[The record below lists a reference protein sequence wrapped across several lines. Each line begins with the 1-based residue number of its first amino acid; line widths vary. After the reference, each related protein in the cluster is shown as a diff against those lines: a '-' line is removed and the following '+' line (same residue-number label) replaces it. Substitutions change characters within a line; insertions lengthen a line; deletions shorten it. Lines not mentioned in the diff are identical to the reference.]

1 MYNVC
6 GVNVHVDF
14 WKIELYAYLVSSWAP
29 IMSFLDLLT
38 VQFYQSTKRLL
49 QFIGVIPILLL
60 RIIGEKEKEKEETI
74 GIQIFLETCSV
85 HEHAILGKSQLSGSA
100 FCSLCK
106 PAGDLASST
115 SNQSNK
121 FHRGIPYYCSC
132 RPCMDFCFFY
142 LLESF
147 LIDSL
152 FPKFF
157 TSCCNAV
164 SSNPICNILDHWFL
178 LTCSYYVVISLQRH
192 QLCQCKI
199 FNDDFPC
206 LQR

>member
-1 MYNVC
+1 MWC
-6 GVNVHVDF
+6 
-14 WKIELYAYLVSSWAP
+14 ECAC
-29 IMSFLDLLT
+29 
-38 VQFYQSTKRLL
+38 RLL
-49 QFIGVIPILLL
+49 EDWTVCLSCFFLGPHYEFLRSSYSPVLLVDETPSPVHWSHPYTSSTNNW
-60 RIIGEKEKEKEETI
+60 GKKKEKEETI

-121 FHRGIPYYCSC
+121 FHRGIPYYCSS

-147 LIDSL
+147 LIGSL

-157 TSCCNAV
+157 TSCCNAA

-192 QLCQCKI
+192 
-199 FNDDFPC
+199 
-206 LQR
+206 